1 MWQWNSI
8 HWGNWY
14 FPVSSDNLV
23 FLNLE
28 LISIS
33 KEKLDAPMKN
43 TYLTVTFNCCGKPTV
58 LWMLVATGDEVSLAG
73 HSSQY
78 YVIVS
83 V

>member
-1 MWQWNSI
+1 MSL
-8 HWGNWY
+8 
-14 FPVSSDNLV
+14 DNLV

-28 LISIS
+28 LILTS

-43 TYLTVTFNCCGKPTV
+43 TYLTVTFNCGGKTTV

>member
-1 MWQWNSI
+1 MKFNSLRE
-8 HWGNWY
+8 
-14 FPVSSDNLV
+14 LV
-23 FLNLE
+23 LPCVFGFLNLE

-33 KEKLDAPMKN
+33 KEKLDTPMKN